1 MAEPAK
7 TIVATGDSNR
17 TGDIDAAL
25 RVLSTEADGLHS
37 LEAALRGPMA
47 DAFIKAGEVIENARG
62 RVIVTGMGKSGHV
75 ARKIAATM
83 ASVGT
88 PAQFVHPGE
97 ASHGD
102 LGMITPRDA
111 VIALSNS
118 GETPE
123 LSDIVSY
130 CSRFEIPLIAMTGRN
145 GNALTDAATV
155 ALVLPATPEA
165 CPLGLAPTT
174 STTMMLALGDALAV
188 AQLERKGFTSDD
200 FQILHPGGKLAQR
213 LLRVSDIMHAG
224 DDMPLVGPDD
234 RMADVLIVMTAK
246 RHGCAGVVG
255 ADGTLVGVITDGDLR
270 RHMENGLVD
279 RSAADVMTPNPRTIR
294 PEALAAEALAYM
306 TNSRPRFNGVFAVR
320 DGAPVGFVHLHDCLA
335 AGVA

>member
-1 MAEPAK
+1 MAEAAK
-7 TIVATGDSNR
+7 SVVATGDGERSV
-17 TGDIDAAL
+17 DIDAAV
-25 RVLSTEADGLHS
+25 RVLSIEADGLRNLRDALDAGPMS
-37 LEAALRGPMA
+37 DAFARASDLIEAAS
-47 DAFIKAGEVIENARG
+47 G

-88 PAQFVHPGE
+88 PAQYVHPGE

-102 LGMITPRDA
+102 MGMITPRDA

-123 LSDIVSY
+123 LTDIVSY
-130 CSRFEIPLIAMTGRN
+130 CTRFEIPLIAITGRPESSL
-145 GNALTDAATV
+145 ADAATV
-155 ALVLPATPEA
+155 ALALPTAPEA

-200 FQILHPGGKLAQR
+200 FQVLHPGGKLAQR
-213 LLRVSDIMHAG
+213 LLRVSDIMHTG
-224 DDMPLVGPDD
+224 DAMPLVAPHD
-234 RMADVLIVMTAK
+234 RMSDVLIVMTAK

-255 ADGTLVGVITDGDLR
+255 PDGTLIGVITDGDLR
-270 RHMENGLVD
+270 RHMAGLVEQ
-279 RSAADVMTPNPRTIR
+279 AAVEVMTPEPRTIR
-294 PEALAAEALAYM
+294 PEALAAEALAFM
-306 TNSRPRFNGVFAVR
+306 TNSRPRFNGLFAVR

>member
-1 MAEPAK
+1 MGTNRRMAEAAK
-7 TIVATGDSNR
+7 TVVTSGDGETS
-17 TGDIDAAL
+17 GDIDAAV
-25 RVLSTEADGLHS
+25 RVLSIEADGLRNLKDALRAGPLNAAFAQAS
-37 LEAALRGPMA
+37 DVIEAATHANGA
-47 DAFIKAGEVIENARG
+47 TG
-62 RVIVTGMGKSGHV
+62 RVIVTGMGKSGHI

-88 PAQFVHPGE
+88 PAQYVHPGE

-130 CSRFEIPLIAMTGRN
+130 CTRFEIPLIAITSRDDS
-145 GNALTDAATV
+145 ALTDAATV
-155 ALVLPATPEA
+155 SLVLPATPEA

-200 FQILHPGGKLAQR
+200 FQVLHPGGKLAQR
-213 LLRVSDIMHAG
+213 LLRVSDIMHTGEAQT
-224 DDMPLVGPDD
+224 LVGPED
-234 RMADVLIVMTAK
+234 RMSDVLIVMTAK
-246 RHGCAGVVG
+246 RHGGAGVV
-255 ADGTLVGVITDGDLR
+255 AIAPRVRRRGV
-270 RHMENGLVD
+270 
-279 RSAADVMTPNPRTIR
+279 P
-294 PEALAAEALAYM
+294 
-306 TNSRPRFNGVFAVR
+306 
-320 DGAPVGFVHLHDCLA
+320 
-335 AGVA
+335 

>member
-1 MAEPAK
+1 MAEAAK
-7 TIVATGDSNR
+7 RIRATGDR
-17 TGDIDAAL
+17 DRQDDIDAAG
-25 RVLSTEADGLHS
+25 RVLSIESEGLRS
-37 LEAALRGPMA
+37 LEDALRGAMSA
-47 DAFIKAGEVIENARG
+47 AFIHAADIIEHATG
-62 RVIVTGMGKSGHV
+62 RIIVTGMGKSGHV
-75 ARKIAATM
+75 ARKLAATM

-88 PAQFVHPGE
+88 PAQYVHPAE

-123 LSDIVSY
+123 LSDIVAY
-130 CSRFEIPLIAMTGRN
+130 CSRFEIPLIAMTGRD
-145 GNALTDAATV
+145 GSALTDAATV
-155 ALVLPATPEA
+155 ALVLPAAPEA

-188 AQLERKGFTSDD
+188 ALLRRKGFTSDD
-200 FQILHPGGKLAQR
+200 FQILHPGGKLARQ
-213 LLRVSDIMHAG
+213 LLRVSDIMHTG
-224 DDMPLVGPDD
+224 DAMPLVAPGD
-234 RMADVLIVMTAK
+234 RMSDVLIVMTAK
-246 RHGCAGVVG
+246 RHGCAGVVDPG
-255 ADGTLVGVITDGDLR
+255 GVLIGIITDGDLR
-270 RHMENGLVD
+270 RHMKNGLVE
-279 RSAADVMTPNPRTIR
+279 RTAADVMTPNPRTIR

-320 DGAPVGFVHLHDCLA
+320 AGAPVGFVHLHDCLA

>member
-1 MAEPAK
+1 M
-7 TIVATGDSNR
+7 TGDRERS
-17 TGDIDAAL
+17 GDIDAAV
-25 RVLSTEADGLHS
+25 RVLSMEADGLRS
-37 LEAALRGPMA
+37 LKEALRAGPMSAAFVHAADLIEAATGGDGA
-47 DAFIKAGEVIENARG
+47 TG
-62 RVIVTGMGKSGHV
+62 RVIDTGMGKSGHV
-75 ARKIAATM
+75 ARKIAATL

-88 PAQFVHPGE
+88 PAQYVHPGE

-102 LGMITPRDA
+102 LGMITTRDA
-111 VIALSNS
+111 VVALSNS

-123 LSDIVSY
+123 LTDIVSY
-130 CSRFEIPLIAMTGRN
+130 CARFEIPLIAITGRDES
-145 GNALTDAATV
+145 ALSDAATV
-155 ALVLPATPEA
+155 ALILPPAPEA

-200 FQILHPGGKLAQR
+200 FQVLHPGGKLAQR
-213 LLRVSDIMHAG
+213 LLRVSDIMHKGEA
-224 DDMPLVGPDD
+224 MPLVGPED
-234 RMADVLIVMTAK
+234 RMSDVLIVMTAK

-255 ADGTLVGVITDGDLR
+255 LDGSLMGVITDGDLR
-270 RHMENGLVD
+270 RHMENELVE
-279 RSAADVMTPNPRTIR
+279 RSAADVMTPNPKTIR
-294 PEALAAEALAYM
+294 PEALAAEALAFM